1 MRKAIIVIFIVI
13 IQLILNSYINL
24 GLYIYLVIFPFII
37 LTLPYR
43 VKTIPAMLL
52 SFLLGLAI
60 DFLSNGV
67 LGLNAGALTA
77 MALCR
82 QSFLQML
89 INEQSMGKYDTP
101 SIKEIGFLKFSTYI
115 ILSFIIFFVSY
126 IFIDNMGFSPF
137 GFNLLKLLVSTL
149 VNSFLMIIICI
160 VTQGGK

>member
-1 MRKAIIVIFIVI
+1 MRKALIVIFIVI

-52 SFLLGLAI
+52 SFILGLAI

-126 IFIDNMGFSPF
+126 IFLDNMGFSPF

>member
-126 IFIDNMGFSPF
+126 IFLDNMGFSPF